1 MTGELSI
8 PCNKTNLKIVRTFL
22 QCELMSAFSTED
34 LNLIILCIDEICAN
48 IIIHEEEK
56 NLNKNLQV
64 KYNLNLDR
72 EIITFTIKHQ
82 GDNFN
87 YNSYK
92 EPKLNNLIE
101 EKKKGGIGLL
111 LVTRIMDS
119 IKCEH
124 LNKYCITTLSKKIN
138 RLNPITS

>member
-64 KYNLNLDR
+64 KYDLNFDR
-72 EIITFTIKHQ
+72 EIITFTK
-82 GDNFN
+82 
-87 YNSYK
+87 S
-92 EPKLNNLIE
+92 LN
-101 EKKKGGIGLL
+101 
-111 LVTRIMDS
+111 
-119 IKCEH
+119 
-124 LNKYCITTLSKKIN
+124 
-138 RLNPITS
+138 